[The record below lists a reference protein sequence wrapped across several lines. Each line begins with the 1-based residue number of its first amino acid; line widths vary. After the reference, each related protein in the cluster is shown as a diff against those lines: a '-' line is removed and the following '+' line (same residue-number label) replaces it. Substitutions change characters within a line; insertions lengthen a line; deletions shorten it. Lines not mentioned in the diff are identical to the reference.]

1 MTPFMLFLR
10 RHLDRLRPHLTRRVE
25 MRVALH
31 RHPGIPGV
39 VQAAEDMLNAVP
51 GIELVDLKQP
61 AVGMMA
67 NYFRAL
73 PAYRRELH
81 GNELAAAEQA
91 GVDALVAVYH
101 ADHRELCAH
110 ERDYPFRVM
119 NLLEIVGESM
129 GLHHD
134 DHFKRLK
141 MMQDADAIMADCR
154 DLIAEHGLDAATTR
168 AAIQSMLDEQPLPLR
183 GAGARPI

>member
-1 MTPFMLFLR
+1 M
-10 RHLDRLRPHLTRRVE
+10 
-25 MRVALH
+25 
-31 RHPGIPGV
+31 
-39 VQAAEDMLNAVP
+39 P

-73 PAYRRELH
+73 PAYRRELQ

-129 GLHHD
+129 GIHHD

-154 DLIAEHGLDAATTR
+154 DLIAEHGLDAAATR
-168 AAIQSMLDEQPLPLR
+168 AAVQAMLDEQPLPLR
-183 GAGARPI
+183 GAWPGCIEFERRRTAKPSPACGRGCERQRAGKR